1 MSMDAYL
8 VLGILAAAV
17 VFFSFDWIA
26 PEITAVVVLVL
37 LASTGI
43 LSPREALSGFSSE
56 AVAAIAGLLVIGA
69 GLVRTGAVRW
79 MAERLSA
86 LAGNGIRGLLL
97 ISTAVP
103 GLLSG
108 FINIVAAVGIFIPAV
123 LRLSR
128 RSGQEPARLLLPMAA
143 SALLGANLSL
153 IGASH
158 NLVVNGLLRQE
169 TQESF
174 GFFEFTPVGVVLV
187 AGISLY
193 SLLVSGPVFGKKARE
208 ASTAEQGGTDDLVG
222 TYRLD
227 ERLWEVL
234 VQPGSSVCCS
244 VIEEIG
250 LGRNYG
256 LGVLM
261 VLRRGRQ
268 LAVEGGDFGI
278 RPNDVLALSGSR
290 ERVEAFTGDHTGLVL
305 MGQPQARKDFTWSV
319 FDLVEVAVP
328 PHSRWI
334 GRTLRDAGLRHESG
348 LTGIGLWR
356 EGQPYRTD
364 VGNRELRAGDGILL
378 FGSRSHVEDF
388 RPEPDLLWVRKPR
401 PQEAPLHLR
410 KLAPAAVAIFLS
422 VILSAALGWVSI
434 AVAALA
440 GAAFMAVLGIM
451 PPGLIYR
458 KVDWRTLILIGG
470 MYPVGTALE
479 KSGAAAGLAHL
490 VLHLVGGWGPV
501 PALTAVG
508 LLALLLT
515 QPMHNAVAALIVTPV
530 ALQIAGSMG
539 ADPKAFALA
548 VVVGASASFL
558 LPVGH
563 PAPLLVQEPGGYRS
577 LDYLKFGAGAA
588 LFVLAVIAVV
598 IPLLWPLSG

>member
-1 MSMDAYL
+1 MSVDAYL

-26 PEITAVVVLVL
+26 AEIVAVIVLVL
-37 LASTGI
+37 LAATGI

-56 AVAAIAGLLVIGA
+56 AVAAVGGLLVIGA

-79 MAERLSA
+79 MADRLST
-86 LAGNGIRGLLL
+86 LAGGGIKGLLL

-103 GLLSG
+103 GVLSG

-128 RSGQEPARLLLPMAA
+128 RSGQEPARLLLPMAV

-174 GFFEFTPVGVVLV
+174 GFFEFTPVGIVLV
-187 AGISLY
+187 AGIALY
-193 SLLVSGPVFGKKARE
+193 SLLVGRLTLGHEVRTASPDEPQGP
-208 ASTAEQGGTDDLVG
+208 DDLMG

-227 ERLWEVL
+227 ERFWEVL
-234 VQPGSSVCCS
+234 VQPGSSACCS
-244 VIEEIG
+244 AVGEVG
-250 LGRNYG
+250 FGRNYG

-261 VLRRGRQ
+261 VLRQGRH
-268 LAVEGGDFGI
+268 LAVEDGDFGI
-278 RPNDVLALSGSR
+278 RPNDVLALIGRR
-290 ERVEAFTGDHTGLVL
+290 ERVEAFTRDHTGLVL
-305 MGQPQARKDFTWSV
+305 MGQPQARKEFTWSV

-328 PHSRWI
+328 PRSKWI
-334 GRTLRDAGLRHESG
+334 GTTLREGGLRHRSG
-348 LTGIGLWR
+348 LTGVGLWR
-356 EGQPYRTD
+356 EGRPVRTD

-378 FGSRSHVEDF
+378 FGSRSHVRDF
-388 RPEPDLLWVRKPR
+388 SPDPDLVWVRKPH

-410 KLAPAAVAIFLS
+410 KLAPAAVSIFLA
-422 VILSAALGWVSI
+422 VILSAAMGWVSI
-434 AVAALA
+434 ALAALA
-440 GAAFMAVLGIM
+440 GAALMAVLGIM
-451 PPGLIYR
+451 PPGRIYR
-458 KVDWRTLILIGG
+458 EVDWRTLILIGG
-470 MYPVGTALE
+470 MYPMGAALQ
-479 KSGAAAGLAHL
+479 KTGAAAGLADL
-490 VLHLVGGWGPV
+490 VLRLVGDWGAV

-515 QPMHNAVAALIVTPV
+515 QPVHNAVAALIATPV
-530 ALQIAGSMG
+530 ALQVAMSMD
-539 ADPKAFALA
+539 ANPKAFALA
-548 VVVGASASFL
+548 VMVGASASFL

-563 PAPLLVQEPGGYRS
+563 PAPLLIREPGRYRNR
-577 LDYLKFGAGAA
+577 DYLTFGTGAA
-588 LFVLAVIAVV
+588 LFVLMVIAVV
-598 IPLLWPLSG
+598 IPVLWPLGG